1 MPYSTHLDQNHFL
14 MIEIVTWNI
23 PLSNG
28 KSENS
33 LLGVWF
39 WGSVSHFRSRPFVTG
54 SYGSSVWWRNWVSA
68 CPLHSLATVGL
79 CMDVFWNIT
88 MKSLHFSVMW
98 LINKCVSVHHAGWTA
113 WKGFTRFIQPIA
125 YTKCWRLLASQ
136 RQVEQLGWMTL
147 KEMHAWFICVWT
159 QQ

>member
-1 MPYSTHLDQNHFL
+1 MTVLSCAKALLCPNAFEKTTAGFQGCWRQLYRVTPAWLFSSSLVNGWQVWHLGRLCDG
-14 MIEIVTWNI
+14 EIGRQLV
-23 PLSNG
+23 
-28 KSENS
+28 
-33 LLGVWF
+33 
-39 WGSVSHFRSRPFVTG
+39 
-54 SYGSSVWWRNWVSA
+54 
-68 CPLHSLATVGL
+68 LHSFATVGL
-79 CMDVFWNIT
+79 CMEVFWNIT

-113 WKGFTRFIQPIA
+113 WKGFIRFIQLLA

-136 RQVEQLGWMTL
+136 RQVKQLGWMTL